1 MVTEGYTQ
9 GVRGKSGRVEMD
21 NWESTMLVN
30 ATHASCVNTWV
41 ADYFSCST
49 AGVAGVGVVV
59 AARAFVLDADEPDR
73 GHSLTM

>member
-9 GVRGKSGRVEMD
+9 GVCGKSRCIEMD
-21 NWESTMLVN
+21 NWESMMLVN
-30 ATHASCVNTWV
+30 ATHASCINTWV

-59 AARAFVLDADEPDR
+59 TVHAFILDADEPDR